1 MSGLCKWVHE
11 QLERL
16 PMIKFL
22 FKVEHPPENEYIS
35 FIIKKEKLR
44 VALETN
50 RGELEWAIIE
60 MEILEVESTST
71 TS

>member
-1 MSGLCKWVHE
+1 
-11 QLERL
+11 
-16 PMIKFL
+16 MIKFL